1 MFEGHY
7 RGHLKKK
14 ESKFCLHF
22 CVAIQFVL
30 QHLGLFSLEKKKERK
45 KNRIDKRG
53 IVLFLAVAII
63 SDCYWNNLLMQ

>member
-1 MFEGHY
+1 MFEGHD

-45 KNRIDKRG
+45 KKTELIRE
-53 IVLFLAVAII
+53 VLF
-63 SDCYWNNLLMQ
+63 CF